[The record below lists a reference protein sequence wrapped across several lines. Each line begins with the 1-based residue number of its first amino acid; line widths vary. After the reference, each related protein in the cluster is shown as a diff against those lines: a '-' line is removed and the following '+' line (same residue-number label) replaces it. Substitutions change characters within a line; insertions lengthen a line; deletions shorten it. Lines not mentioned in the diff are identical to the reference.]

1 LHELDREMDNSRPD
15 KALDTDRRQDRR
27 ARVQHGATIDFVDQP
42 VVIDCVVSD
51 LSESG
56 ARLETEHAE
65 HVPQSFDV
73 IVNDSN
79 EVYPAKRVWHGD
91 GEVGVTFL
99 APEKD

>member
-1 LHELDREMDNSRPD
+1 MD
-15 KALDTDRRQDRR
+15 KARSDRSSDADRRQDRR

-42 VVIDCVVSD
+42 VVIDCVVAD
-51 LSESG
+51 LSQGG

-65 HVPQSFDV
+65 HVPKSFDV

-79 EVYPAKRVWHGD
+79 EVYPAKRIWHGD

-99 APEKD
+99 TPEKD

>member
-1 LHELDREMDNSRPD
+1 MDKTRSEKPSD
-15 KALDTDRRQDRR
+15 ADRRQARR

-51 LSESG
+51 LSPSG
-56 ARLETEHAE
+56 ARLETELAE

-91 GEVGVTFL
+91 GKVGVTFL
-99 APEKD
+99 TPEKD